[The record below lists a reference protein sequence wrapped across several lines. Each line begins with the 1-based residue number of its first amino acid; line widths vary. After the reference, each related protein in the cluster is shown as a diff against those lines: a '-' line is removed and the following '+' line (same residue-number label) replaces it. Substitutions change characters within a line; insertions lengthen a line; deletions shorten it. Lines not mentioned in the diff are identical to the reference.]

1 MVDHLCCYAIMYVQ
15 QKGKDT
21 NMDKEYRTIEFYARR
36 EGYRAYLNGLSQ
48 ADNPYNNNEEWDLH
62 LAWDEGWNNAS
73 WDD

>member
-1 MVDHLCCYAIMYVQ
+1 METTESD
-15 QKGKDT
+15 
-21 NMDKEYRTIEFYARR
+21 ARD
-36 EGYRAYLNGLSQ
+36 EGYRAYQDGLRL